1 MAYVKIDTK
10 DISKQMSLG
19 IKQGLEEFNTIVA
32 KESSGEA
39 PLDEGTLRSSLLV
52 TITDN
57 ETTISY
63 NTNYALYMHEGISW
77 QSGNKLNYQR
87 GKKAKYLEDPFR
99 RHQNEL
105 PNMLKKHIK
114 I

>member
-52 TITDN
+52 TLTDN

-63 NTNYALYMHEGISW
+63 NTDYAIYVHEGLDM
-77 QSGNKLNYQR
+77 NFQR

-105 PNMLKKHIK
+105 PNMLKNHIK